1 MKSSGPGPGIIVP
14 FALFTDLLN
23 QSPPDLE
30 LKESSENCLEKNI
43 GIGFSLIKLAV
54 KVKRNGILKHSVKNK
69 KKGLN

>member
-43 GIGFSLIKLAV
+43 GIGGFFYRLISNKTS
-54 KVKRNGILKHSVKNK
+54 RQGK
-69 KKGLN
+69 KKRYSQSLC